1 MNILVTQG
9 LKIGG
14 MKALFSLSLSLLL
27 LAPGALAQEALWHDY
42 FDSGKASIE
51 KGDFEQAEKQLSA
64 ALSNTQRMEHPE
76 SATIATIK
84 ELSSVYVA
92 ERKYDQAAA
101 LLQKLV
107 ALDEKSGEKADLCT
121 NLRTL
126 GQIVH
131 KQGNLSASA
140 TYLHRAVELARS
152 GATDTA
158 TLSSLMVEEAVICE
172 QDGAISKVEPLLLE
186 VLKLRTKELQPNDLS
201 VISCVEH
208 LADFYTSQSRYTEA
222 EPLYKR
228 CIAAREKLPANQN
241 TALLRDLVSL
251 GKVEKEQGKRQEA
264 EKQLKEAVSMAEKQ
278 FGSTDPEVAIEV
290 IGLAK
295 FYCADDRPSMAV
307 PLLDRAIAIR
317 AGAFR
322 ETDPRIADVFILMG
336 EAYMDKDNYP
346 LAEKNFT
353 RALDIDEQNKQ
364 DDQLRVARDLSS
376 IGKLQLS
383 QGKYKQAED
392 AYKRALEI
400 TRNVRGADHPD
411 TATSMNNLAFLARNQ
426 NNYREAESLLRKALA
441 IREKAFGANHPV
453 VAQNLINLAD
463 VLAASD
469 RPSEAEPLL
478 LRALSI
484 DSDVLG
490 ADHEYVSLIL
500 RDLIEVLKA
509 QTNKDLQAEKYSR
522 RLLARDSRIVGNT
535 SLLAAR
541 DMDSLANILIGEGK
555 ILDAKELKRSCA
567 EILKQSAIADL
578 DSNNQVQKSATVSGQ
593 PVKDKWALVIGI
605 SSFQDPALN
614 LKYAAKDAT
623 DFRNFLITEAH
634 FKPDHVKLLTDQ
646 DATRANIVALLG
658 DKWLKKVA
666 NPDDLTV
673 IYISGHG
680 TQSAREADG
689 ANFIVP
695 YEGNV
700 ENIVFSGL
708 PMQWLLAGLKN
719 LVKSDRTYVFLDV
732 CHSGAAAR
740 EKEAMSASSE
750 VAVADSSSKNS
761 PDEKSLTRFTKI
773 DSRSLTTATGQVVV
787 AASQADQVSW
797 ESKRYAN
804 GVFTRSLIKGLKI
817 NGDHTT
823 MGQAYD
829 YLRNNVEDEVLRDR
843 AQLQT
848 PVIVPKVTQGT
859 MTELCGKPIEPRSA
873 SLEGAKSIHD

>member
-1 MNILVTQG
+1 M
-9 LKIGG
+9 G
-14 MKALFSLSLSLLL
+14 MKALVSLSLSLLL
-27 LAPGALAQEALWHDY
+27 LAPEALAQESLWHDY
-42 FDSGKASIE
+42 FDSGKSSIE

-64 ALSNTQRMEHPE
+64 ALSSTKQMDHPE
-76 SATIATIK
+76 AATIAIIK
-84 ELSSVYVA
+84 ELSSVYLA
-92 ERKYDQAAA
+92 EHKYEQASA
-101 LLQKLV
+101 LLLKLV
-107 ALDEKSGEKADLCT
+107 ALGEKSGQKEDLCM

-126 GQIVH
+126 GQLAH
-131 KQGNLSASA
+131 KQGRLKEAEN
-140 TYLHRAVELARS
+140 YLHKAVELARS

-158 TLSSLMVEEAVICE
+158 TLSSLIVEEALICE
-172 QDGAISKVEPLLLE
+172 QDGVISKIEPLLLE
-186 VLKLRTKELQPNDLS
+186 ALKLRTRDLQADDLS
-201 VISCVEH
+201 VVSCIEH

-228 CIAAREKLPANQN
+228 CVAVRQKLPASQN

-251 GKVEKEQGKRQEA
+251 GKVDKEQGKRQDA
-264 EKQLKEAVSMAEKQ
+264 EKLLKEAVSIAEKQ
-278 FGSTDPEVAIEV
+278 FGASDPEVAVEA

-307 PLLDRAIAIR
+307 PLLERAIAIR
-317 AGAFR
+317 IAAFK
-322 ETDPRIADVFILMG
+322 ETDPRIADVFILLG

-346 LAEKNFT
+346 LSEKNFT
-353 RALDIDEQNKQ
+353 KALNIDEKNQE

-392 AYKRALEI
+392 AYKRALDI
-400 TRNVRGADHPD
+400 TRKVRGPDHPD

-426 NNYREAESLLRKALA
+426 NRYRDAESLLRQALF
-441 IREKAFGANHPV
+441 IREKALGTNHPV

-469 RPSEAEPLL
+469 RPAEAEPLL

-484 DSDVLG
+484 DNDVLG
-490 ADHEYVSLIL
+490 ADHEHVSLIL
-500 RDLIEVLKA
+500 RDLIDVLKA
-509 QTNKDLQAEKYSR
+509 QKNKDPHAEKYSR
-522 RLLARDSRIVGNT
+522 SLLARDSRVVGST

-541 DMDSLANILIGEGK
+541 DMDTLANILIDEGK
-555 ILDAKELKRSCA
+555 ILEAKELKRSSS
-567 EILKQSAIADL
+567 EILQQAATTDL
-578 DSNNQVQKSATVSGQ
+578 DSNSQTQKPSLTNGSQ

-605 SSFQDPALN
+605 SSFQDSALN

-623 DFRNFLITEAH
+623 DFRNFLITDAH
-634 FKPDHVKLLTDQ
+634 FKPEHVKLLTDQ

-680 TQSAREADG
+680 TRSSREADG

-740 EKEAMSASSE
+740 ESDVSSRTPDAALTDAASVNAS
-750 VAVADSSSKNS
+750 DQ
-761 PDEKSLTRFTKI
+761 KSLTRFTKI
-773 DSRSLTTATGQVVV
+773 EARSLSTAKGQIVV

-804 GVFTRSLIKGLKI
+804 GVFTHSLIKGLKI
-817 NGDHTT
+817 NGARTT
-823 MGQAYD
+823 MDQTYD
-829 YLRNNVEDEVLRDR
+829 YLKNNVEDEVLRDR

-848 PVIVPKVTQGT
+848 PVIVPKTSLGT
-859 MTELCGKPIEPRSA
+859 AAELCGKPVESQ
-873 SLEGAKSIHD
+873 

>member
-1 MNILVTQG
+1 
-9 LKIGG
+9 
-14 MKALFSLSLSLLL
+14 MKALVSLSLSLLF
-27 LAPGALAQEALWHDY
+27 LAPGVLAQESLWYEY
-42 FDSGKASIE
+42 FDSGKSSID

-64 ALSNTQRMEHPE
+64 ALSSTKQMDHPE
-76 SATIATIK
+76 AATVATIK

-92 ERKYDQAAA
+92 QQKYDQAFA
-101 LLQKLV
+101 LLLKLV
-107 ALDEKSGEKADLCT
+107 ALSEKSGNKEELCM

-126 GQIVH
+126 GQIAH
-131 KQGNLSASA
+131 KQGKLTEAEN
-140 TYLHRAVELARS
+140 YLHRSVELARS
-152 GATDTA
+152 GAIDSA
-158 TLSSLMVEEAVICE
+158 TLSSLIVEEALTCE
-172 QDGAISKVEPLLLE
+172 QGGAAAKVEPLLLE
-186 VLKLRTKELQPNDLS
+186 ALKLRTRDLQPEDLS
-201 VISCVEH
+201 VISCIEH

-228 CIAAREKLPANQN
+228 CIAARQKLATSSSNRN

-251 GKVEKEQGKRQEA
+251 AKANKEQGRRQDA
-264 EKQLKEAVSMAEKQ
+264 EKLLTDSVSIAETQ
-278 FGSTDPEVAIEV
+278 FGKTDPEVAIEA

-295 FYCADDRPSMAV
+295 FYCADDRPSLAV
-307 PLLDRAIAIR
+307 PLFERAITIR
-317 AGAFR
+317 TDAFR
-322 ETDPRIADVFILMG
+322 ESDPKVADVFILLG

-346 LAEKNFT
+346 LAEKNFAK
-353 RALDIDEQNKQ
+353 ALKIDEQNQ
-364 DDQLRVARDLSS
+364 DGDQLRVARDLSS

-392 AYKRALEI
+392 AYERALAI
-400 TRNVRGADHPD
+400 TKKLRGLDHPD

-426 NNYREAESLLRKALA
+426 NRYHEAESLLKQALA
-441 IREKAFGANHPV
+441 IREKALGPNHPV

-463 VLAASD
+463 VLAVSD
-469 RPSEAEPLL
+469 RPAEAEPLL

-484 DSDVLG
+484 DTDVLG
-490 ADHEYVSLIL
+490 TEHEYVSLIL
-500 RDLIEVLKA
+500 RDLVDVLRA
-509 QTNKDLQAEKYSR
+509 QKNKERDAEKYSR
-522 RLLARDSRIVGNT
+522 RLLIRDSHVVGET

-541 DMDSLANILIGEGK
+541 DMDTLASVLIDEGK
-555 ILDAKELKRSCA
+555 ISEAKELKKSSA
-567 EILKQSAIADL
+567 DILKQAAISEL
-578 DSNNQVQKSATVSGQ
+578 DSSNQVQKPSPANGAQ

-623 DFRNFLITEAH
+623 DFRDFLISDAH
-634 FKPDHVKLLTDQ
+634 FRPDHVKLLTDQ

-680 TQSAREADG
+680 TRSSREADG

-719 LVKSDRTYVFLDV
+719 LVRSDRTYVFLDV

-740 EKEAMSASSE
+740 ESDASNKPSNVAPDNALTDAISAGSG
-750 VAVADSSSKNS
+750 
-761 PDEKSLTRFTKI
+761 DEKSLTRFTKI
-773 DSRSLTTATGQVVV
+773 EARSLSTAAGQIVV

-804 GVFTRSLIKGLKI
+804 GVFTHSLIKGLKI
-817 NGDHTT
+817 NGDRTT
-823 MGQAYD
+823 MSQAYD
-829 YLRNNVEDEVLRDR
+829 YVKNNVEDEVLRDR

-848 PVIVPKVTQGT
+848 PVIIPKASQGAAA
-859 MTELCGKPIEPRSA
+859 ELCGKPN
-873 SLEGAKSIHD
+873 